1 MPIEDDERRPRSF
14 ADMEEEEEK
23 PQEPK
28 KPEKPKREFRIEWAP
43 WMNVAGSIVGLTA
56 IFLLTLEV
64 ATDTLTVGR
73 IVAYAMG
80 AILMIGLVLILV
92 VAYKFL
98 LPRIKEPLWRYVA
111 LAFTIPL
118 AFIYYIAFS
127 FLVFGQFTPM
137 LIKLMERVSEQAP

>member
-14 ADMEEEEEK
+14 EDLEEEEES
-23 PQEPK
+23 P
-28 KPEKPKREFRIEWAP
+28 KPEKPEKEKRDFRIEWAP
-43 WMNVAGSIVGLTA
+43 WMNIAGSIVGLTA

-64 ATDTLTVGR
+64 ATDALTVGR
-73 IVAYAMG
+73 IIAYVMG

-92 VAYKFL
+92 VGYKFL

-111 LAFTIPL
+111 LALTIPL

-137 LIKLMERVSEQAP
+137 LIKLLERVNEQAP